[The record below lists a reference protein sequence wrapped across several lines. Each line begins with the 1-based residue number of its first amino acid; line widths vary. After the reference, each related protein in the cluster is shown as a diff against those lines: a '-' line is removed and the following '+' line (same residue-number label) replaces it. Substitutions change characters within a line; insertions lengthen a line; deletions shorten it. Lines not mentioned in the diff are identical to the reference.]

1 MLKYSTAGESHGKSL
16 LALVDGFPAGLTID
30 ESFINHELRLRQGGY
45 GRGGRQKLEQD
56 TVNILSGVWQS
67 VTLVSPIALQIVN
80 NDYKLERLKELERP
94 RPGHA
99 DLTGAIKYLGSIRG
113 VLERSSARE
122 TAARVAAGALARLLL
137 REFGIQTVSYVVEL
151 GQMQLGTQGTEGL
164 SIGELRALRDQSS
177 IYSVR
182 PQSDPE
188 AEAYIDQMAQEGD
201 TLGGVVEV
209 RVEGLPFGLGTHA
222 QWDRKLDGRLAQAVM
237 AVQAIKGVEIG
248 MGFEAAR
255 KRGSQVHDPIHHDPS
270 LAHLPHLGYV
280 RPTNNAGGLEGGM
293 TNGQALVLRAAKKPI
308 STLRKPLDSIR
319 MEDKQPHRA
328 NYERS
333 DVCAISAAAII
344 VEHVVAFEIAT
355 ALVDKF
361 GGDSLVEMKA
371 RYELFLKMAR
381 EH

>member
-67 VTLVSPIALQIVN
+67 VTLGSPIALQIVN

-137 REFGIQTVSYVVEL
+137 REFGIQSVSYVVEL

>member
-1 MLKYSTAGESHGKSL
+1 MLRYWTAGESHGKSL
-16 LALVDGFPAGLTID
+16 IALIDGFPAGLKID
-30 ESFINHELRLRQGGY
+30 EEMINRELRLRQGGY

-56 TVNILSGVWQS
+56 TVDILTGVWQS
-67 VTLVSPIALQIVN
+67 TTLGSPITLQVVN

-122 TAARVAAGALARLLL
+122 TAVRVAAGALARQLLAVV
-137 REFGIQTVSYVVEL
+137 GIETVGYVVEL
-151 GQMQLGTQGTEGL
+151 GAMA
-164 SIGELRALRDQSS
+164 IGAADTRSKTIADLRELRDASS
-177 IYSVR
+177 IYCV
-182 PQSDPE
+182 DPSRDKE
-188 AEAYIDQMAQEGD
+188 AESYIDRMADEGD
-201 TLGGVVEV
+201 TLGGVIEV
-209 RVEGLPFGLGTHA
+209 RVDGLPFGLGTHA

-255 KRGSQVHDPIHHDPS
+255 RRGSEVHDPIHHDPE
-270 LAHLPHLGYV
+270 LTHLPHLGYI
-280 RPTNNAGGLEGGM
+280 RPSNNAGGLEGGM
-293 TNGQALVLRAAKKPI
+293 TNGQSLILRAAKKPI

-361 GGDSLVEMKA
+361 GGDSVAELKA
-371 RYELFLKMAR
+371 RYDLFQTMAR
-381 EH
+381 NR